1 MADPQILTRRAPAAP
16 DYRSAAADMHAVG
29 TDAFAA
35 IEMLARLVQHEI
47 DRGPG
52 KLDGMLI
59 ARALGEIAYRAGDAY
74 NCLASA
80 AESVGLKHD
89 DDDHL
94 RHLTRAAALEGRTWP
109 PEGSAK

>member
-1 MADPQILTRRAPAAP
+1 MADPQTLTRRAPAAP
-16 DYRSAAADMHAVG
+16 DYRSAAVGMHAIG
-29 TDAFAA
+29 IDAFAA

-52 KLDGMLI
+52 KLDGVLI
-59 ARALGEIAYRAGDAY
+59 VRALGEIAYRAGDAY
-74 NCLASA
+74 NCMASA
-80 AESVGLKHD
+80 AESAGIAH

-94 RHLTRAAALEGRTWP
+94 RLLTRAAALEGRTWP

>member
-16 DYRSAAADMHAVG
+16 DYRSAAVAMHAIGV
-29 TDAFAA
+29 DAFAA

-52 KLDGMLI
+52 KLDGVLI
-59 ARALGEIAYRAGDAY
+59 VRALGEIAYRAGDAY

-80 AESVGLKHD
+80 AESVGLTHD
-89 DDDHL
+89 DDYLH
-94 RHLTRAAALEGRTWP
+94 HLTRAAALEGRTWP